1 MARELFH
8 FDARAAQAWTAVPNE
23 RNLQFV
29 LEFDA
34 ATDSSAT
41 FRGRIP
47 STYAG
52 GGITV
57 VLVWAAATATTGS
70 VRWDVS
76 FEAQVAQDID
86 SDGFATAVSATSA
99 ATNGTSGIETL
110 TSIALTNGAQIDSV
124 AAGGVFR
131 VRINRDADHANDD
144 MAGLAQLISVYG
156 YETGT

>member
-86 SDGFATAVSATSA
+86 ADGFASAQSATA
-99 ATNGTSGIETL
+99 ACNGTSGIETV
-110 TSIALTNGAQIDSV
+110 TSIAHTDGAQIDSV

-131 VRINRDADHANDD
+131 LRVNRDADNGADD
-144 MAGLAQLISVYG
+144 MAGLAQLIAVYG